1 MHHVELALA
10 AIDSGVREVRS
21 LNTGTAEPL
30 TIACMTDDSR
40 LLQQF
45 LLESPDITLNHHRT
59 DISAVAGML
68 ERQEVDLA
76 LTVLEPSGEDLALT
90 VLEPSGEDLAFERL
104 YECDFMLLL
113 NEAHPLARQAS
124 ISRKELLGEH
134 LAIDGSQVNRSTLC
148 AVEGKMGC
156 TPIIDYDVRHPELLL
171 SLVEHNRCISI
182 VPAVK
187 YRELV
192 LSGKGKSLVC
202 LPYSD
207 GAPTAY
213 LGIAYNTRKPLNAQ
227 GKRFRDF
234 VQSYFRGVDQKY
246 EALVK

>member
-1 MHHVELALA
+1 MELALA

-21 LNTGTAEPL
+21 LNTGAAEPL

-45 LLESPDITLNHHRT
+45 LLESPDITLNHHRA

-68 ERQEVDLA
+68 ERQEV
-76 LTVLEPSGEDLALT
+76 DLALT

-134 LAIDGSQVNRSTLC
+134 LAIDGSQVN
-148 AVEGKMGC
+148 
-156 TPIIDYDVRHPELLL
+156 
-171 SLVEHNRCISI
+171 
-182 VPAVK
+182 
-187 YRELV
+187 
-192 LSGKGKSLVC
+192 
-202 LPYSD
+202 
-207 GAPTAY
+207 
-213 LGIAYNTRKPLNAQ
+213 
-227 GKRFRDF
+227 
-234 VQSYFRGVDQKY
+234 
-246 EALVK
+246 

>member
-1 MHHVELALA
+1 MLLHHVELALA

-21 LNTGTAEPL
+21 LNTGAAEPL

-45 LLESPDITLNHHRT
+45 LLESPDITLNHHRA

-68 ERQEVDLA
+68 ERQEV
-76 LTVLEPSGEDLALT
+76 DLALT

-134 LAIDGSQVNRSTLC
+134 LAIDGSQVNRSTFC

>member
-21 LNTGTAEPL
+21 LNTGAAEPL

-45 LLESPDITLNHHRT
+45 LLESPDITLNHHRA

-68 ERQEVDLA
+68 ERQEV
-76 LTVLEPSGEDLALT
+76 
-90 VLEPSGEDLAFERL
+90 DLAFERL

-134 LAIDGSQVNRSTLC
+134 LAIDGSQVNRSTFC

-213 LGIAYNTRKPLNAQ
+213 FGIAYNTRKPLNAQ
-227 GKRFRDF
+227 GMRFRDF
-234 VQSYFRGVDQKY
+234 VQSFFG
-246 EALVK
+246 ALIRSTKHW

>member
-1 MHHVELALA
+1 
-10 AIDSGVREVRS
+10 
-21 LNTGTAEPL
+21 
-30 TIACMTDDSR
+30 
-40 LLQQF
+40 
-45 LLESPDITLNHHRT
+45 
-59 DISAVAGML
+59 
-68 ERQEVDLA
+68 
-76 LTVLEPSGEDLALT
+76 
-90 VLEPSGEDLAFERL
+90 
-104 YECDFMLLL
+104 
-113 NEAHPLARQAS
+113 
-124 ISRKELLGEH
+124 
-134 LAIDGSQVNRSTLC
+134 
-148 AVEGKMGC
+148 MGC

-213 LGIAYNTRKPLNAQ
+213 FGIAYNTRKPLNAQ